1 MTGKRMMIYIY
12 TNVMMLKEKLI
23 YQFKENNFDN
33 KKETRKRNFD

>member
-1 MTGKRMMIYIY
+1 MMIYIY

-33 KKETRKRNFD
+33 KKKQENGISIE